1 MSRRDFYPVFGFKR
15 RGGARGGRGGGC
27 GGKGGGGGRAGIR
40 GFFFF
45 FFFSLG
51 AGPPPPPPPPASL
64 YAVKRSGRVAA
75 LIYRPPHRGGC
86 RGILERTGRR
96 EFDNGYRLFG
106 DIAAFLQSGRG
117 DGVFLD
123 ERGRG
128 PLCRSGEKGC
138 GEGRRLTGRWASNGP
153 LRQAA
158 RAAGRRGGSFTATAC
173 FFRASPAAPNTPRR
187 GFGGRFCTA
196 IFGSCGSSK
205 T

>member
-1 MSRRDFYPVFGFKR
+1 MTPPQKGKSPPVQRR
-15 RGGARGGRGGGC
+15 RGRLALGCRGGIFILYSDLRGAAPV
-27 GGKGGGGGRAGIR
+27 GRR
-40 GFFFF
+40 
-45 FFFSLG
+45 
-51 AGPPPPPPPPASL
+51 ASL

-86 RGILERTGRR
+86 RDILKRTGRG

-138 GEGRRLTGRWASNGP
+138 GEGRRLTGRGASDGP

-158 RAAGRRGGSFTATAC
+158 RAAGRRGGGFTATAC